1 MPGQYSSK
9 AKARPRHSRRRQW
22 LRRADAQSWRSYPR
36 LIVCARCRRHGV
48 LCSRCDR
55 GQIYCSPACA
65 QEARRQ
71 SLRDANRRYAATA
84 KGRMAR
90 ARATANWRSRKNKV
104 IDQGSPQPPPD
115 GLLSRSLAAKKPP
128 SIKEYFGQPAFS
140 GGSCRCCWCGRCCPA
155 SVRRGF
161 LRRRAPRT
169 STQSGD
175 RGAID
180 DYSP

>member
-9 AKARPRHSRRRQW
+9 AKARPRRSRRRQW

-36 LIVCARCRRHGV
+36 LIVCVRCRRHGV

-65 QEARRQ
+65 LEARRQ
-71 SLRDANRRYAATA
+71 SLRAADKRYARTS

-104 IDQGSPQPPPD
+104 IDQGSPKPPPD
-115 GLLSRSLAAKKPP
+115 DLLSKSLAAKKPP
-128 SIKEYFGQPAFS
+128 SVSDYSRSLASS
-140 GGSCRCCWCGRCCPA
+140 GGVFRCCWCGRRCPA

-169 STQSGD
+169 SIQSGD

-180 DYSP
+180 DHSP

>member
-9 AKARPRHSRRRQW
+9 AKVRPRRSRRRQW
-22 LRRADAQSWRSYPR
+22 LRRAGGQSWRSYPR
-36 LIVCARCRRHGV
+36 LIVCVRCRRHGV

-65 QEARRQ
+65 REARRQ
-71 SLRDANRRYAATA
+71 SLRAANKRYARTS

-90 ARATANWRSRKNKV
+90 AKATAKWRVRKNKV
-104 IDQGSPQPPPD
+104 IDQGSPQRAPD

-128 SIKEYFGQPAFS
+128 SVREHFGHPAFS
-140 GGSCRCCWCGRCCPA
+140 GGSCRCCWCGRRCPA
-155 SVRRGF
+155 AVRRDF
-161 LRRRAPRT
+161 LRRRAPR
-169 STQSGD
+169 SFVQSDG

-180 DYSP
+180 DHSP